1 MVSVKPAE
9 CLKKGVIN
17 FVTVGRS
24 KVTFALDSIEVMGRS
39 KNAYGMVLRVEVRLE
54 RTEKLEIVNIDSA
67 FWKV

>member
-1 MVSVKPAE
+1 MSGKTAE
-9 CLKKGVIN
+9 CLKKGVMN

-24 KVTFALDSIEVMGRS
+24 KITSALDSIEVVGRS

-54 RTEKLEIVNIDSA
+54 QTEKLELANIDSA